1 MPTKHHE
8 HVVPNLRTGVRFY
21 FSSVSTSG
29 YVPFHWHSSLEL
41 VCVLKGAL
49 RFNLDGQIYH
59 LKENQFVLV
68 PSGGIHDVTN
78 QPNQAFVLQ
87 IPLQVVSPYFD
98 HPERVQFL
106 NGQTQLPE
114 YQTIIR
120 LVTMLGQASEN
131 HLESSSFDFGIALL
145 QILRLMFTT
154 FKAPLTNRHANEQMK
169 EILIYVNDHPHE
181 AISVNQLATHFGYNP
196 SYLSRMF
203 KEQMGLSLTNYG
215 YETKLSRLYDDLIH
229 RDESITALMEQNG
242 LKNPRTARKIFVDM
256 YGCLPKEIQKRHR
269 QQRGRSN

>member
-1 MPTKHHE
+1 
-8 HVVPNLRTGVRFY
+8 
-21 FSSVSTSG
+21 
-29 YVPFHWHSSLEL
+29 
-41 VCVLKGAL
+41 
-49 RFNLDGQIYH
+49 
-59 LKENQFVLV
+59 
-68 PSGGIHDVTN
+68 
-78 QPNQAFVLQ
+78 
-87 IPLQVVSPYFD
+87 
-98 HPERVQFL
+98 
-106 NGQTQLPE
+106 
-114 YQTIIR
+114 
-120 LVTMLGQASEN
+120 
-131 HLESSSFDFGIALL
+131 
-145 QILRLMFTT
+145 MFTT

-203 KEQMGLSLTNYG
+203 KEQMGLSLTNYV